1 MHTIF
6 VTRKAIRMKLHRFVW
21 LGLII
26 LLALAACG
34 GEEPLEASDDILAIG
49 DPERGRELYE
59 SGGASQIPCTTCH
72 TLDGTDLVGPTFQGL
87 AARAETRVEG
97 LSAATYVR
105 QSIVFPSAYL
115 VAGYANS
122 MNVTYNQL
130 LDEQEIND
138 IVAYLLTVTAEE

>member
-1 MHTIF
+1 
-6 VTRKAIRMKLHRFVW
+6 MKLHRFVW
-21 LGLII
+21 LGLIV
-26 LLALAACG
+26 LLALASCG
-34 GEEPLEASDDILAIG
+34 DPPLEASDDILAIG

-72 TLDGTDLVGPTFQGL
+72 TLDGTDLVGPSFQGL
-87 AARAETRVEG
+87 AGRAGTRVEG
-97 LSAATYVR
+97 LSAESYVR

-130 LDEQEIND
+130 LSEQEIND
-138 IVAYLLTVTAEE
+138 VVAYLLTVTAEE